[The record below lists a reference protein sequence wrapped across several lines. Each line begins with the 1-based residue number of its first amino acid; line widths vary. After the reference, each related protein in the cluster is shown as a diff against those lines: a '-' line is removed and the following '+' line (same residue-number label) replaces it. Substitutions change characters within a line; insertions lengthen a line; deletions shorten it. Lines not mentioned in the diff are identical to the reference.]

1 MAGIVS
7 VGEILWDV
15 FPNAEHLGGAAF
27 NFAAHAVRLGHRVWF
42 VSAVGDDERGRKALE
57 EARRLGVNTRYVGV
71 VSGPA
76 TGTVTV
82 TLDRDGQP
90 AFVIHRPAAYDQA
103 ALTAS
108 DLEELSRSAP
118 DWIYYGTLFALE
130 PNGKRL
136 IRTLVEALPG
146 AERFYD
152 VNLRKDSYTP
162 ELVAELLA
170 RASAVKLNDG
180 EAEALAEMLELPAAG
195 PEEFCRALSGRFGLR
210 AVCVTHGAGGC
221 SLLAGEEFVR
231 AGGYPVPVADTVG
244 AGDAFSAALVHG
256 LSAGW
261 DARQVADFANRV
273 GALVASRPGGTP
285 LWTVEEALALTPATA
300 GGQGL

>member
-27 NFAAHAVRLGHRVWF
+27 NFAAHAVRLGHQVWF
-42 VSAVGDDERGRKALE
+42 VSAVGDDERGRSALDA
-57 EARRLGVNTRYVGV
+57 ARRLGVSTRYVGV
-71 VSGPA
+71 ISGCA

-82 TLDRDGQP
+82 TLDPAGQP

-103 ALTAS
+103 ALTTA
-108 DLEELSRSAP
+108 DLEELSRNAP
-118 DWIYYGTLFALE
+118 DWIYYGTLFPLH

-136 IRTLVEALPG
+136 VLTLIEALPG
-146 AERFYD
+146 ARRFYD

-162 ELVAELLA
+162 ELVSELLA
-170 RASAVKLNDG
+170 RASVVKLNDS
-180 EAEALAEMLELPAAG
+180 EAEALAALLDLPAKS
-195 PEEFCRALSGRFGLR
+195 PEQFCRTLSRRYALE
-210 AVCVTHGAGGC
+210 AVCVTQGADGC

-231 AGGYPVPVADTVG
+231 APGYPVPVADTVG

-256 LSAGW
+256 LSAKW
-261 DARQVADFANRV
+261 DAGRIADFANRV

-285 LWTVEEALALTPATA
+285 LWTLGEALALAASP
-300 GGQGL
+300 QGL

>member
-27 NFAAHAVRLGHRVWF
+27 NFAAHAVRLGHKVWF
-42 VSAVGDDERGRKALE
+42 VSAVGDDERGRRALE
-57 EARRLGVNTRYVGV
+57 EARRLGVNTRYVGLIP
-71 VSGPA
+71 GQA
-76 TGTVTV
+76 TGIVTV
-82 TLDRDGQP
+82 TLDAAGQP

-108 DLEELSRSAP
+108 ALEELARNAP
-118 DWIYYGTLFALE
+118 DWIYYGTLFPLH
-130 PNGKRL
+130 PNGRCLVLTL
-136 IRTLVEALPG
+136 IEALPG
-146 AERFYD
+146 ARRFYD

-170 RASAVKLNDG
+170 RASVVKLNDG
-180 EAEALAEMLELPAAG
+180 EAEALAAMLELEARSA
-195 PEEFCRALSGRFGLR
+195 EEFCRTLSRRYALE

-221 SLLAGEEFVR
+221 SLLAGEEFVC
-231 AGGYPVPVADTVG
+231 APGYPVQVADTVG

-256 LSAGW
+256 LSSKW
-261 DARQVADFANRV
+261 DAGRIADFANRV

-285 LWTVEEALALTPATA
+285 LWALEEALALAP
-300 GGQGL
+300 GPQGL

>member
-27 NFAAHAVRLGHRVWF
+27 NFAAHAARLGHQVWF
-42 VSAVGDDERGRKALE
+42 VSAVGDDERGRRALE
-57 EARRLGVNTRYVGV
+57 QARRLGVSTRYVGV
-71 VSGPA
+71 VSGQA

-108 DLEELSRSAP
+108 DLEELSSYAP
-118 DWIYYGTLFALE
+118 DWIYYGTLFPLH

-136 IRTLVEALPG
+136 ILALIEALPR

-170 RASAVKLNDG
+170 RASVVKLNDA
-180 EAEALAEMLELPAAG
+180 EAEALAAMLALPASG
-195 PEEFCRALSGRFGLR
+195 PEQFCRALAQKHGLR

-221 SLLAGEEFVR
+221 SLLLGDEFAEVP
-231 AGGYPVPVADTVG
+231 GYPVPVADTVG
-244 AGDAFSAALVHG
+244 AGDAFAAALVHG

-261 DARQVADFANRV
+261 GVGETADLANRV
-273 GALVASRPGGTP
+273 GALVAGRPGGTP
-285 LWTVEEALALTPATA
+285 IWTVEEALALVRP
-300 GGQGL
+300 QGR